1 MADAHAA
8 AREGNL
14 EALRAFIAGG
24 GNLNQRDK
32 HQRTP
37 LHLAAWAGKVLG
49 TSCTQQVVLVAVSEA
64 CHQQAITSLT
74 LYSSKLLWMCCEV
87 HAN

>member
-14 EALRAFIAGG
+14 EALRAFIAAG
-24 GNLNQRDK
+24 GNLEQRDK

-37 LHLAAWAGKVLG
+37 LHLAAWGGKVLASSAVYKNCLMHG
-49 TSCTQQVVLVAVSEA
+49 LEQCTTGFTDPLPAA
-64 CHQQAITSLT
+64 C
-74 LYSSKLLWMCCEV
+74 
-87 HAN
+87 